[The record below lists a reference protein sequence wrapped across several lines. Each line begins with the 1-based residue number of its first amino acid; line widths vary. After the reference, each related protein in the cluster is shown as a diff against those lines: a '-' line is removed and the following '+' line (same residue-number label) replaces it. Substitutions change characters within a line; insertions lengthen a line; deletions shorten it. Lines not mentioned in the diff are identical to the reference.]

1 MIKFNLSYKKLL
13 RLNKLFKNKIIIMS
27 KLDRT
32 QSMSF
37 DKLLKSFYLTCFA
50 SLIIISFF
58 AITPKIIEIKNILDL
73 NNYEAENKSKLIFLS
88 FTKLS
93 SSFVF
98 LNLYFFKSSLFSLN
112 VYTKLILRSV

>member
-73 NNYEAENKSKLIFLS
+73 NNYEAENKSKLILE
-88 FTKLS
+88 K
-93 SSFVF
+93 V
-98 LNLYFFKSSLFSLN
+98 LNGSLIKSS
-112 VYTKLILRSV
+112 YLIIIPKFESAFKNFFHDR